1 MSELAKVIDNCRSIK
16 SHSPLIK
23 QFSKTALLSKLE
35 HELITEVDS
44 DCNPKIPAGLS
55 ETAKTKF
62 SKKKRSRLRAK
73 SSFKGDVPLELIKE
87 DVTDAERCSSVERLS
102 VSTNEQHR
110 RSPRRMMRRRNT
122 SDSENNYDDDDD
134 NDDVIKEVL
143 LPENRNVP
151 PTGVTRKRTR
161 TVKSRLIALHN
172 QATEDY
178 DGDYEDEI
186 PTPAAVSF
194 DASDKVFGY
203 AAASRPTTL
212 VEVHHSLKRSRSSD
226 SSVDTSN
233 DNTCLIPTNKVAT
246 SSARKTSF
254 DQHSVSSPNIMFSI
268 MDPLRHGNNSL
279 KQLKVLLKGHGSYES
294 TV

>member
-1 MSELAKVIDNCRSIK
+1 MSELAKVIDNCRSVK

-23 QFSKTALLSKLE
+23 QFSKTALLSKFE
-35 HELITEVDS
+35 DELITEVDS
-44 DCNPKIPAGLS
+44 SCNPKIPASSS

-62 SKKKRSRLRAK
+62 AKKKRSRLKAN
-73 SSFKGDVPLELIKE
+73 SSFKGESALELIKE
-87 DVTDAERCSSVERLS
+87 DVTDAERCSSGERLS

-110 RSPRRMMRRRNT
+110 RSPRRMMRRRAT
-122 SDSENNYDDDDD
+122 GDSENNDDDFDD
-134 NDDVIKEVL
+134 DDVIKETL
-143 LPENRNVP
+143 LSENRSVP
-151 PTGVTRKRTR
+151 PTGIPRKRTR
-161 TVKSRLIALHN
+161 TVKSRLMAALHS

-194 DASDKVFGY
+194 DSSDKVFKY
-203 AAASRPTTL
+203 AAANRPTTL

-233 DNTCLIPTNKVAT
+233 DNTCLIPTNKTPT
-246 SSARKTSF
+246 SSTRKTSF

-268 MDPLRHGNNSL
+268 MDPLRHNNSL
-279 KQLKVLLKGHGSYES
+279 KQLKVMLKGHGSYES
-294 TV
+294 SV